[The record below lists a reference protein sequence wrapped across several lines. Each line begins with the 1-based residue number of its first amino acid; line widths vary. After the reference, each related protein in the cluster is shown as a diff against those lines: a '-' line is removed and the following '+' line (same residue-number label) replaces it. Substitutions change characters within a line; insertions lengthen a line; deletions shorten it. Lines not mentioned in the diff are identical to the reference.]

1 MSEQIKNTSDSPATA
16 SESEQVLLAVRVEAA
31 RTSLL
36 NTMLENSDLARFIGN
51 ELVNA
56 LRHGADCSDIIL
68 IKNCDNYKALLQM
81 FMASFPKGLAKKTVA
96 LSQLSMAY
104 EEVEEDSGIDYLVQ
118 EEIFVQH
125 PVQDYGEADNISA
138 SVYELMKGF
147 HFLPVFL
154 IDTAFSA
161 EKQLPTSLGFDEAY
175 QRKLRKNRIALSS
188 LRQQMISSNTGLV
201 AFVGHK
207 YKTHSLAFED
217 LMQEGLVGLIKA
229 VDRFDP
235 GRGICFST
243 YAIYWIRQAISR
255 LIVKQDKVVPLP
267 VALAEKASSV
277 FEAMRTCYLKT
288 ERWPSLA
295 ELKNHCD
302 LSEQELK
309 LISSYY
315 QATHNLE
322 NTSGDEDAMD
332 IMDKMQQS
340 QFAHPLDQLVGRD
353 LVQYVDKAV
362 ASLPEKQATILTMRF
377 GLKNHTEMT
386 LQAVADQLQVT
397 RERVRQIQ
405 NEALLKLK
413 QQFGFD
419 LMLFL
424 EPNDS

>member
-1 MSEQIKNTSDSPATA
+1 MSELLKNTSVSPTTS
-16 SESEQVLLAVRVEAA
+16 SESEQVLLAVRVEEA
-31 RTSLL
+31 RTGLL
-36 NTMLENSDLARFIGN
+36 DTLLENRQLASFIAG
-51 ELVNA
+51 ELVTA
-56 LRHGADCSDIIL
+56 LQNGTDCSDIIL
-68 IKNCDNYKALLQM
+68 IKNCDSYKALLQM
-81 FMASFPKGLAKKTVA
+81 FMAACSRQAVSKNAVVA
-96 LSQLSMAY
+96 
-104 EEVEEDSGIDYLVQ
+104 SGDMLCDMDDDAQEYLVQ
-118 EEIFVQH
+118 DDDFVQDNE
-125 PVQDYGEADNISA
+125 VQMSA
-138 SVYELMKGF
+138 VSDTSESVYELMRGF

-154 IDTAFSA
+154 IDMASSA
-161 EKQLPTSLGFDEAY
+161 EKHSVDALGVDEAFK
-175 QRKLRKNRIALSS
+175 RKLRKKRMALHN
-188 LRQQMISSNTGLV
+188 LRQQMIFSNTGLV
-201 AFVGHK
+201 AFVAHK
-207 YKTHSLAFED
+207 YKTHSLSFED

-277 FEAMRTCYLKT
+277 FEAMRNCYLKS
-288 ERWPSLA
+288 ERWPTLM
-295 ELKNHCD
+295 ELKGLCD

-322 NTSGDEDAMD
+322 NVAADEDAMD
-332 IMDKMQQS
+332 VMDKMQQS
-340 QFAHPLDQLVGRD
+340 HFAHPLDQLVDSD
-353 LVQYVDKAV
+353 LVRYVDKAV
-362 ASLPEKQATILTMRF
+362 SSLPEKQATILAMRF

-405 NEALLKLK
+405 NEALNKLK

-419 LMLFL
+419 LVLFL
-424 EPNDS
+424 EPNDT